1 LSPDATAAD
10 EAAASGEKVE
20 REEDKK
26 GQAFGVGSVFGEV
39 AVLIRCE
46 RALTVCA
53 AAADDAG
60 GGARLAIIDRE
71 MYVSFSFSVS
81 CSCSFSFSFFSD
93 MVCTCYVLC
102 YAVLLC
108 ACVCA

>member
-1 LSPDATAAD
+1 MSPDATAAD

-53 AAADDAG
+53 AADDEG

>member
-1 LSPDATAAD
+1 MSPDATAAD

-53 AAADDAG
+53 AAGDAG

-81 CSCSFSFSFFSD
+81 VSVSFSWFISE
-93 MVCTCYVLC
+93 MRCTY
-102 YAVLLC
+102 VLLC
-108 ACVCA
+108 AMCYGVL